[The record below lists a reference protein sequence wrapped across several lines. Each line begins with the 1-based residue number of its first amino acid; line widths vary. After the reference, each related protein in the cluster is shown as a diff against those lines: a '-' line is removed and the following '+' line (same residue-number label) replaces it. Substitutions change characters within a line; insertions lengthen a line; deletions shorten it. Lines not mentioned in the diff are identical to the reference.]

1 MSDASYIPTI
11 GLEIHAELT
20 TRTKMFCSCAN
31 DPDAVEPNINVC
43 PICLA
48 HPGTIPTVNRAAIK
62 HILRVGAAIKGTP
75 AMQYSEFD
83 RKSYFYPDIPKGYQI
98 SQYAYPFISGGLLS
112 NIKITR
118 VHLEEDTARSSHI
131 NGRSLIDFNR
141 AGIPLMELVTE
152 PVIHDAETAGIFAR
166 ELQLLLRTLEV
177 SKANLEKGEMRIEAN
192 VSVSKNK
199 TLGTKVEV
207 KNLNSFRSVERAI
220 TFEINRQIALLEEG
234 KTVSQETR
242 GWDMKNQ
249 KTFYQRSKEVSADY
263 RYFPE
268 PDIPK
273 LVLNEIKDLSPEAI
287 AKTLPELPWERRE
300 RYRKAYTL
308 KEEAVVYL
316 VAKPQRS
323 SFFEGIVA
331 ILNKDNSLIK
341 LAVNYMM
348 SDMAGWYA
356 KTSKAEYASITPK
369 AIAKLMYM
377 ISNNMIS
384 SRGAKDILVLLLE
397 NKGDDPEILARTYS
411 LLQTQDKDKIAH
423 IVRTVIDANPQQVD
437 EFRNGKTSVLQFLI
451 GQSMKEAKGAGNPVR
466 LKEILIEQLNK

>member
-1 MSDASYIPTI
+1 MSNASYTPTI

-20 TRTKMFCSCAN
+20 TQTKMFCSCAN

-48 HPGTIPTVNRAAIK
+48 HPGTLPTVNRAAIK

-75 AMQYSEFD
+75 SMQYSEFD
-83 RKSYFYPDIPKGYQI
+83 RKNYFYPDIPKGYQI
-98 SQYAYPFISGGLLS
+98 SQYAHPFILGGLLS
-112 NIKITR
+112 NVKITR

-152 PVIHDAETAGIFAR
+152 PVIHNAETAGTFAR
-166 ELQLLLRTLEV
+166 ELQLLLRTLKV

-192 VSVSKNK
+192 ISVSKNK

-220 TFEINRQIALLEEG
+220 AFEINRQITLLEEG
-234 KTVSQETR
+234 KTISQETR

-249 KTFYQRSKEVSADY
+249 KTFYQRSKEESADY

-273 LVLNEIKDLSPEAI
+273 LVLTEIEDFSPEVI

-300 RYRKAYTL
+300 RYRKTYTL
-308 KEEAVVYL
+308 KEDAVVYL

-323 SFFEGIVA
+323 NFFEYLVSIFNGNN
-331 ILNKDNSLIK
+331 LLIQ

-356 KTSKAEYASITPK
+356 KTGEVEYASITPK
-369 AIAKLMYM
+369 ALAKLIYM
-377 ISNNMIS
+377 ISNNDVS
-384 SRGAKDILVLLLE
+384 SRGAKDVLVLLLE
-397 NKGDDPEILARTYS
+397 NKGDNPEILARTHS
-411 LLQTQDKDKIAH
+411 LLQTQDEDKIAH
-423 IVRTVIDANPQQVD
+423 IVRTVLAANPQQVD
-437 EFRNGKTSVLQFLI
+437 EFKKGKVSVLQFLI
-451 GQSMKEAKGAGNPVR
+451 GQSMKEAKGTGNPIR
-466 LKEILIEQLNK
+466 LKEILIEQLSK

>member
-1 MSDASYIPTI
+1 MSDASYTPTI

-20 TRTKMFCSCAN
+20 TQTKMFCSCAN

-48 HPGTIPTVNRAAIK
+48 HPGTLPTVNRAAIK
-62 HILRVGAAIKGTP
+62 HVLRVGAAIKGTP

-83 RKSYFYPDIPKGYQI
+83 RKNYFYPDIPKGYQI

-112 NIKITR
+112 NVKITR
-118 VHLEEDTARSSHI
+118 VHLEEDTARSNHT

-152 PVIHDAETAGIFAR
+152 PVIHDAETAGTFAR

-220 TFEINRQIALLEEG
+220 VFEINRQIVLLEEG
-234 KTVSQETR
+234 KTISQETR

-249 KTFYQRSKEVSADY
+249 KTFYQRSKEESADY

-273 LVLNEIKDLSPEAI
+273 LVLAEIEDFSPEAI

-300 RYRKAYTL
+300 RYQKTYAL
-308 KEEAVVYL
+308 KEDAVVYL
-316 VAKPQRS
+316 VAKPKRS
-323 SFFEGIVA
+323 SFFEGLVSIF
-331 ILNKDNSLIK
+331 NDNNSLIQ

-348 SDMAGWYA
+348 SDMAGWYS
-356 KTSKAEYASITPK
+356 KTGEVEYASITPK
-369 AIAKLMYM
+369 ALAKLINM
-377 ISNNMIS
+377 ISNNDIS
-384 SRGAKDILVLLLE
+384 SRGAKDILVFLLE
-397 NKGDDPEILARTYS
+397 NKGDDPEILARTHS
-411 LLQTQDKDKIAH
+411 LLQTQDEDKIAH
-423 IVRTVIDANPQQVD
+423 IVRTVLDANPQQVD
-437 EFRNGKTSVLQFLI
+437 EFRKGKESVLQFLI
-451 GQSMKEAKGAGNPVR
+451 GQSMKEAKGIGNPIL
-466 LKEILIEQLNK
+466 LKENLIKQLNK